1 MAFRAVITA
10 NVLRVRGKGV
20 AMKKKR
26 TNPNRV
32 PVTKADL
39 NRAKKEATD
48 ESVGFAWAIF
58 FSVMRDKEGYSRDD
72 LQRLWGEVESLC
84 DSITKGY
91 VNIADLMNTLKE
103 EDGIRLI

>member
-1 MAFRAVITA
+1 
-10 NVLRVRGKGV
+10 
-20 AMKKKR
+20 MKKKKSR
-26 TNPNRV
+26 KPNPNKI

-39 NRAKKEATD
+39 DRAKKEATD

-84 DSITKGY
+84 DSIAKGY
-91 VNIADLMNTLKE
+91 VNVADLMNTLKE
-103 EDGIRLI
+103 EAGIRLL